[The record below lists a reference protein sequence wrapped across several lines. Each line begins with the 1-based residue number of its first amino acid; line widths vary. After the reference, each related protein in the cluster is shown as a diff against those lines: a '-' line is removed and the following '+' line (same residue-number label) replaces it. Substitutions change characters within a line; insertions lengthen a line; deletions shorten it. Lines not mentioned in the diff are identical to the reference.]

1 MPHAAYCPQC
11 GTPLPAPGTV
21 PPPPGEREPAGAEG
35 DPLPSDEEG
44 GTQSAE
50 SRHWAV
56 GAHLSALIALVTGL
70 PSLVGPL
77 VVWLLKREGDAFV
90 EAHAREALN
99 FNLSL
104 LVYVL
109 AAIGAVIAS
118 LGLAVLVLLPL
129 ALVAFVGWLIVI
141 VVAAGRAGNGQYYRY
156 PLTIRFL

>member
-1 MPHAAYCPQC
+1 M
-11 GTPLPAPGTV
+11 
-21 PPPPGEREPAGAEG
+21 
-35 DPLPSDEEG
+35 
-44 GTQSAE
+44 
-50 SRHWAV
+50 
-56 GAHLSALIALVTGL
+56 
-70 PSLVGPL
+70 
-77 VVWLLKREGDAFV
+77 VWLLKREGDAFV

>member
-11 GTPLPAPGTV
+11 GNPLPTPGTV
-21 PPPPGEREPAGAEG
+21 PPPPVEREPAGAGGGQLPADGEG
-35 DPLPSDEEG
+35 E
-44 GTQSAE
+44 TQSAE

-77 VVWLLKREGDAFV
+77 VVWLIKREGDAFV

-104 LVYVL
+104 LVYVVV
-109 AAIGAVIAS
+109 AIGAIVAS

-129 ALVAFVGWLIVI
+129 ALVAFVGWLVVI
-141 VVAAGRAGNGQYYRY
+141 MVAAGRAGNGQLYRY
-156 PLTIRFL
+156 PLTIRFI

>member
-1 MPHAAYCPQC
+1 M
-11 GTPLPAPGTV
+11 
-21 PPPPGEREPAGAEG
+21 PPPPREREPAGAG
-35 DPLPSDEEG
+35 GGNLAPNGEG

-141 VVAAGRAGNGQYYRY
+141 VVAAGRAGNGQFYRY
-156 PLTIRFL
+156 PLTIRFI